1 MPKGTRTASCSAK
14 WSRVE
19 NQDLDAELRQ
29 RAIEWLKARTND
41 GLGFISSQEL
51 LDFTFRGDAF
61 RLMDPQ
67 RGIRKPARLS
77 AALSIRTVY
86 RAVGQERPYDNGVG
100 SDGLLRYRWRGE
112 DPDHPDNRA
121 LRAAAARQLP
131 LIWFVGVG
139 PGVYQVVAPVWLLWE
154 EPAKQQFVIDPDVAR
169 GLVAP
174 NSHLEESLRRYITR
188 ETRQRLHQPVF
199 RATVLRA
206 YNVRCAVCSLRHP
219 ELLDA
224 AHIVPDREEGGI
236 ASVRNGLAMCKIH
249 HAAYDSRIL
258 GVRPDLIVE
267 IRSDLLDEIDG
278 PMLKYGL
285 QGRHRQR
292 LMSIP
297 TTRAERADPS
307 LLETSYS
314 DFLTSGRN

>member
-1 MPKGTRTASCSAK
+1 M
-14 WSRVE
+14 E
-19 NQDLDAELRQ
+19 NDELDDDLR
-29 RAIEWLKARTND
+29 RSAIEWLKARTND

-51 LDFTFRGDAF
+51 LDFTFRGQPF

-67 RGIRKPARLS
+67 RGIRKPAMLS

-86 RAVGQERPYDNGVG
+86 RGDGRERPYEDGLG
-100 SDGLLRYRWRGE
+100 SDGLLRYKWRG
-112 DPDHPDNRA
+112 DDADHPENRA

-131 LIWFVGVG
+131 LIWFFGVG
-139 PGVYQVVAPVWLLWE
+139 PGVYQAIAPVWLLWE
-154 EPAKQQFVIDPDVAR
+154 EPSQQQFVIDPDVAR
-169 GLVAP
+169 GLVTRG
-174 NSHLEESLRRYITR
+174 SRLEENLRRYITR

-206 YNVRCAVCSLRHP
+206 YKVRCAVCSLRHS

-224 AHIVPDREEGGI
+224 AHIVPDRDEAGI

-249 HAAYDSRIL
+249 HAAYDNQIL
-258 GVRPDLIVE
+258 GVRPDLVVE

-285 QGRHRQR
+285 QGRHGQR

-297 TTRAERADPS
+297 AARAERPDPS
-307 LLETSYS
+307 LLEVSYLG
-314 DFLTSGRN
+314 FLAHRRD